1 MMRMAG
7 GTVVTKPLDAPAG
20 TVPGHERRRSSRA
33 LQVGLPAFGVLA
45 GIVLVAGPFL
55 ATLIRSLLYWSPD
68 GASVAV
74 SLQNFTALLSDPRFH
89 EAALNTLICGVGATI
104 FSTLLGLSL
113 AWVVSRTDLPGRS
126 WFEIGNMIPF
136 FLSPYVGAEA
146 WSYLASPNSGILQK
160 ASLDYFGVSLQ
171 FVNIFSLG
179 GVIWVLSLFY
189 TPYVYLLVISPL
201 RRMDAALE
209 DAARVHG
216 ASFWYTVRHITI
228 PLLMPA
234 LLSGATVVF
243 VTSAGLF
250 DVPFALAATRGIR
263 TVPTEIF
270 SSVQYPADFGRAAS
284 FGMLV
289 MLITVALTLWQRH
302 YMAGRRYE
310 TVTGKGYRPR
320 VLQLTRSGRIAA
332 LALETFYIGCGVVLP
347 IVALVMVSL
356 SSIWTG
362 RFRPAMATMSN
373 YKYVL
378 FEYDL
383 TRIAIV
389 NSLVLAVA
397 GATIGVGLSILQS
410 YYLNRS
416 RSKARGLIEA
426 VLTMP
431 LGIPGIILGL
441 GFLILAL
448 RTPLYSTLVI
458 ILIAYVAHFFPLAI
472 RTISA
477 MFMAINPELEQ
488 SARASGATWG
498 QTMRYVLLPLLKPAL
513 IAAWLM
519 LFVIFVRELGSTI
532 LLYAQGTETI
542 SVALVALGERN
553 FGYVAAL
560 AVIQLL
566 VLLSAFALFKAT
578 RASIG
583 QE

>member
-1 MMRMAG
+1 
-7 GTVVTKPLDAPAG
+7 
-20 TVPGHERRRSSRA
+20 
-33 LQVGLPAFGVLA
+33 LQVGLPAFGVLV
-45 GIVLVAGPFL
+45 GILLVAGPFL
-55 ATLIRSLLYWSPD
+55 ATFIRSFLYWSPD
-68 GASVAV
+68 GAAVAV
-74 SLQNFTALLSDPRFH
+74 SLQNFASLLGDPRFH
-89 EAALNTLICGVGATI
+89 AAALNTLICGVGATV
-104 FSTLLGLSL
+104 FSTMLGLSL
-113 AWVVSRTDLPGRS
+113 AWVVSRTDMPGRS
-126 WFEIGNMIPF
+126 WFEVGNMIPF

-146 WSYLASPNSGILQK
+146 WVYLAAPNSGILQK
-160 ASLDYFGVSLQ
+160 LSLDYFGVSLQ

-179 GVIWVLSLFY
+179 GVILVLSLFY

-216 ASFWYTVRHITI
+216 ASFWYTVRHITV

-234 LLSGATVVF
+234 LLSGAAVVF

-263 TVPTEIF
+263 TIPTEIY

-284 FGMLV
+284 IGMLV
-289 MLITVALTLWQRH
+289 MIITVALTLWQRH

-310 TVTGKGYRPR
+310 TVSGKGYRPR
-320 VLQLTRSGRIAA
+320 VIKLSRAGRFTALTLEA
-332 LALETFYIGCGVVLP
+332 LYIGCGVVLP
-347 IVALVMVSL
+347 IIALIMVSL

-362 RFRPAMATMSN
+362 RFIPAMATLEN
-373 YKYVL
+373 YRYVL

-383 TRIAIV
+383 TRIAIK
-389 NSLVLAVA
+389 NSLVLAFA
-397 GATIGVGLSILQS
+397 GASIGVGLSVLQS

-416 RSKARGLIEA
+416 QSRARGLVEA
-426 VLTMP
+426 VLTLP

-448 RTPLYSTLVI
+448 RTPLYSTLTI
-458 ILIAYVAHFFPLAI
+458 ILVAYVAHFFPLAV

-542 SVALVALGERN
+542 SVALVGLGERN

-560 AVIQLL
+560 AVIQLVL
-566 VLLSAFALFKAT
+566 LLSAFTLFKAT
-578 RASIG
+578 SASTV
-583 QE
+583 QD